1 MTVYIHTSNGTTAD
15 AEGIPPATAYAA
27 GRWWDLRT
35 LDPAAL
41 AACGWHP
48 LTTTTRPTDT
58 PTTTTDRSVVN
69 QAGAWTETWTVR
81 AWTTDELTAQAR
93 LANAD
98 TLTTQ
103 ARTAIAGNQAAIT
116 AATTGQIA
124 TFKALTDTITGTLA
138 TTQTAVRATESA
150 YETYL
155 ALTQLAE
162 LGELARA
169 SAADV
174 ADASRPPSNSLPLTL
189 RV

>member
-1 MTVYIHTSNGTTAD
+1 MTIYIHTTDGTTAD
-15 AEGIPPATAYAA
+15 AEGTPPATAYAA

-58 PTTTTDRSVVN
+58 PTTTTDRCIVN
-69 QAGAWTETWTVR
+69 QAGTWTETWTVR

-138 TTQTAVRATESA
+138 NTQTAVGQNRQAIDWCIDQITRLQRQNIA
-150 YETYL
+150 LIRTL
-155 ALTQLAE
+155 GQILPALTDL
-162 LGELARA
+162 L
-169 SAADV
+169 D
-174 ADASRPPSNSLPLTL
+174 TL
-189 RV
+189 DGTT